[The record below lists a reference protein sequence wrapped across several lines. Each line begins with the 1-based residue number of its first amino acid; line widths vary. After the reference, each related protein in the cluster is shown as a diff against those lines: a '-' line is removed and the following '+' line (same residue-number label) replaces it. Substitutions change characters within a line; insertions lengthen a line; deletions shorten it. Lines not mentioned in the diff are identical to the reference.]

1 MPDLPESLV
10 VSDLPRRTILGA
22 AVAGAAAVPLAACS
36 KSADAP
42 PAETTQKAGQVLAA
56 TAEVPVGSAIVAHGT
71 LISQPSPGVFKGF
84 VAKCTHAGC
93 AVGVRDGAVI
103 CPCHGSRFNF
113 AGAVT
118 QGPATEPLTPRAVA
132 VQGGE
137 IVVAEA
143 NSAAADP
150 SASIR

>member
-1 MPDLPESLV
+1 M
-10 VSDLPRRTILGA
+10 SDLTRRTILGA
-22 AVAGAAAVPLAACS
+22 AVAGAAAAPLAACA

-42 PAETTQKAGQVLAA
+42 PAETTEKAGQVLAA
-56 TAEVPVGSAIVAHGT
+56 VTAVPVGSAIVAHGT

-93 AVGVRDGAVI
+93 ALGVRDGAAV
-103 CPCHGSRFNF
+103 CPCHGSRFAF
-113 AGAVT
+113 DGAVT
-118 QGPATEPLTPRAVA
+118 QGPATEPLTVRAVA

-150 SASIR
+150 SAAIS

>member
-1 MPDLPESLV
+1 M
-10 VSDLPRRTILGA
+10 SDLPRRTVLGA
-22 AVAGAAAVPLAACS
+22 AIAGAAIAAPLAACS
-36 KSADAP
+36 KSADTPA
-42 PAETTQKAGQVLAA
+42 AETTQTAGQALAA
-56 TAEVPVGSAIVAHGT
+56 VADVPVGSAIVAHGT

-93 AVGVRDGAVI
+93 AVGVRDGAVV

>member
-1 MPDLPESLV
+1 M
-10 VSDLPRRTILGA
+10 SDLTRRTILGA
-22 AVAGAAAVPLAACS
+22 AVAGAAAAPLAACA

-56 TAEVPVGSAIVAHGT
+56 VAEVPVGSAIVAHGT

-93 AVGVRDGAVI
+93 SLGVKDGVAV
-103 CPCHGSRFNF
+103 CPCHGSRFAF
-113 AGAVT
+113 DGAVT
-118 QGPATEPLTPRAVA
+118 QGPATEPLALRAVA

-137 IVVAEA
+137 IVVAGG
-143 NSAAADP
+143 S
-150 SASIR
+150 S

>member
-1 MPDLPESLV
+1 M
-10 VSDLPRRTILGA
+10 SDLTRRTILGA
-22 AVAGAAAVPLAACS
+22 AVAGAAATPLAACA

-56 TAEVPVGSAIVAHGT
+56 VAEVPVGSAIVAHGT

-84 VAKCTHAGC
+84 VARCTHAGC
-93 AVGVRDGAVI
+93 SLGVKDGVAV
-103 CPCHGSRFNF
+103 CPCHGSRFAF
-113 AGAVT
+113 DGAVT
-118 QGPATEPLTPRAVA
+118 QGPATEPLTVRAVA

-150 SASIR
+150 SAPIR

>member
-1 MPDLPESLV
+1 M
-10 VSDLPRRTILGA
+10 SDLPRRTILGA
-22 AVAGAAAVPLAACS
+22 VVAGAAAAPLAACA

-42 PAETTQKAGQVLAA
+42 PSDTTQKAGEVLAPA
-56 TAEVPVGSAIVAHGT
+56 AEVAVGSAIVARGT

-84 VAKCTHAGC
+84 IARCTHAGC
-93 AVGVRDGAVI
+93 ALGVKDGVAV
-103 CPCHGSRFNF
+103 CPCHGSRFAF
-113 AGAVT
+113 DGAVT

-137 IVVAEA
+137 IIVAEA

-150 SASIR
+150 SEPIR

>member
-1 MPDLPESLV
+1 M
-10 VSDLPRRTILGA
+10 SDLPRRTVLGA
-22 AVAGAAAVPLAACS
+22 AIAGAAIATPLAACS
-36 KSADAP
+36 RSADTPA
-42 PAETTQKAGQVLAA
+42 AETTQKAGQALAA
-56 TAEVPVGSAIVAHGT
+56 VADVPVGSAIVAHGT

-93 AVGVRDGAVI
+93 AVGVRDGAVV